1 MRSAS
6 GAAVSRPASP
16 AGSCCAVRTAWRLG
30 GFRGHARPPRRGA
43 FEELGPVFSAFGLD
57 LASRVDLLAVG
68 DALELASLSDRVPPL
83 PAGAVHERIVAELGR
98 PFANGFAD
106 LEAEPFESRL
116 FLQAHRGRSAGGEPV
131 IVRLVRED
139 TAEGVEADL
148 EVLPLAGEALVA
160 QGWTAAAVKDTL
172 EGFRQHLHEQ
182 ADLRPAVQDLDLL
195 AGDAEVFSRLA
206 VPAVFRDLT
215 TARLLTVADPGGVLL
230 EPGGPLGGLPESWSG
245 SFCALWW
252 RQVLAGRLFPLDLG
266 AEDVRVLPEGRIAF
280 QGTAFA
286 RSTTALQADLREALV
301 AVVYRDPDAAC
312 TALLRRWCARTA
324 RDQRRSYGCACARSC
339 PSGTAPDPQR

>member
-1 MRSAS
+1 MNPQRSAERQRRSGVEACLARWELLRRPHRLEAGAS
-6 GAAVSRPASP
+6 GATLGR
-16 AGSCCAVRTAWRLG
+16 RL
-30 GFRGHARPPRRGA
+30 RGA
-43 FEELGPVFSAFGLD
+43 FEELGPVFSAFGLY

-116 FLQAHRGRSAGGEPV
+116 FLQAHRGRLAGGEPV

-182 ADLRPAVQDLDLL
+182 ADLRPR
-195 AGDAEVFSRLA
+195 SRTSTCWRGTRRSSTPGRA
-206 VPAVFRDLT
+206 AVFRVS
-215 TARLLTVADPGGVLL
+215 RRRGC
-230 EPGGPLGGLPESWSG
+230 S
-245 SFCALWW
+245 
-252 RQVLAGRLFPLDLG
+252 
-266 AEDVRVLPEGRIAF
+266 
-280 QGTAFA
+280 
-286 RSTTALQADLREALV
+286 RSRTREAS
-301 AVVYRDPDAAC
+301 P
-312 TALLRRWCARTA
+312 
-324 RDQRRSYGCACARSC
+324 
-339 PSGTAPDPQR
+339 